1 MEEKKRRTFVVKMIA
16 IILSLTGIALTAM
29 GALNYWSAKRLIV
42 TSLEENARSQ
52 VNIHASQLET
62 WLNTRMSEVVIMANT
77 DIVRF
82 GNKQEVLTYF
92 QRERARMGS
101 TYSSIGLG
109 DTQGNLTL
117 DFGVTIQIGSES
129 TFPDVMAGKNIISN
143 PFPDKADVSNLIISF
158 ETPIFDRNEK
168 VKGLVSGASPI
179 KEVFKKVTDFKV
191 GSSDIVYV
199 FQADGTLIHHPDK
212 TKILKENVLKQGD
225 EAQRELAGQMI
236 KEKSGMKQVTIGGV
250 ERMVFFTTVT
260 GTQWIMVLDVP
271 LQEFMAPLTAL
282 LFKVIV
288 SAVITLLAIG
298 AVLYFV
304 LRRPFRRIREISAL
318 ANQVASGDLRVQPLH
333 AEGNDEI
340 GQLSHAVNEM
350 VDNLQTLIWRVHTT
364 AEQVA
369 ASSHELATGVGH
381 TSQTLDQITAYTH
394 EVASGVENQ
403 VKGIERTSQMMG
415 EMNEGVQRVAASSS
429 VVSEAAQQT
438 AHEAEQGN
446 EVIQKAVQ
454 QMDTIR
460 VSVDDAASIVRVLGE
475 RSNQI
480 GDIISVITEIANQTN
495 LLALNAAIEAARA
508 GEQGKGFAV
517 VANEVRKLAE
527 QSKGSAAQ
535 IAQMVQ
541 DIQKDTQHAVKS
553 MEKGTHEVKNGM
565 VAVDDAGRIFQTILQ
580 AVEKISDQIV
590 EISASSQQMSASS
603 QNIMREAKDI
613 LDIVQKSAVHSQ
625 SVASY
630 SEEQVTS
637 IQQIAAAS
645 TMLSRMAEELHQ
657 AIRQFKI

>member
-168 VKGLVSGASPI
+168 VKGLISGASPI

-350 VDNLQTLIWRVHTT
+350 VDNLQTLIRRVHTT

-403 VKGIERTSQMMG
+403 VKGSERTSQMMG

>member
-1 MEEKKRRTFVVKMIA
+1 
-16 IILSLTGIALTAM
+16 
-29 GALNYWSAKRLIV
+29 
-42 TSLEENARSQ
+42 
-52 VNIHASQLET
+52 
-62 WLNTRMSEVVIMANT
+62 
-77 DIVRF
+77 
-82 GNKQEVLTYF
+82 
-92 QRERARMGS
+92 
-101 TYSSIGLG
+101 
-109 DTQGNLTL
+109 
-117 DFGVTIQIGSES
+117 
-129 TFPDVMAGKNIISN
+129 
-143 PFPDKADVSNLIISF
+143 
-158 ETPIFDRNEK
+158 
-168 VKGLVSGASPI
+168 
-179 KEVFKKVTDFKV
+179 
-191 GSSDIVYV
+191 
-199 FQADGTLIHHPDK
+199 
-212 TKILKENVLKQGD
+212 
-225 EAQRELAGQMI
+225 
-236 KEKSGMKQVTIGGV
+236 
-250 ERMVFFTTVT
+250 
-260 GTQWIMVLDVP
+260 
-271 LQEFMAPLTAL
+271 
-282 LFKVIV
+282 
-288 SAVITLLAIG
+288 
-298 AVLYFV
+298 
-304 LRRPFRRIREISAL
+304 
-318 ANQVASGDLRVQPLH
+318 
-333 AEGNDEI
+333 
-340 GQLSHAVNEM
+340 
-350 VDNLQTLIWRVHTT
+350 
-364 AEQVA
+364 
-369 ASSHELATGVGH
+369 
-381 TSQTLDQITAYTH
+381 
-394 EVASGVENQ
+394 
-403 VKGIERTSQMMG
+403 MMG

-446 EVIQKAVQ
+446 GVIQKAVQ